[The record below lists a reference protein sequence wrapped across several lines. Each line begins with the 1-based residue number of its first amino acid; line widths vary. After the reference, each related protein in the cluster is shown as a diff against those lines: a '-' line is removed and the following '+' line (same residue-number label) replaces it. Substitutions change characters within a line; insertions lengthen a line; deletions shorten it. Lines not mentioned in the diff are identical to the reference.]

1 MAKYD
6 EQLGRMLS
14 LMEDKKSPVTVS
26 SSVWTYRTGADGN
39 VYGIVKE
46 GTKFYIKTTEQG
58 KEKLAESYDYL
69 GGFNNRRNHEYKSY
83 NEATKHLEHELM
95 HINENYG
102 KHEDVTIANLNKTE
116 EAFSMLTEE
125 AKSAR
130 NRMLEIM
137 NESEK
142 IGMNNIEDKESKGH
156 STGDE
161 TVKNNAPFSDKVTP
175 KMDFSGS
182 NGTVKS
188 ATDNKEVG
196 KGVEADLQSDKK
208 KTANSGSEKDY
219 KDAHDDLDGE
229 GVADKKPAGGK
240 VVRVNEG
247 YFTDS
252 DDINVDDFN
261 SADEDPAFNEPI
273 SLDSVTPPMS
283 DEVENA
289 TDDESEDMSTDA
301 LDGDDDALVGTD
313 SEDTD
318 LDVTDFDDADSMANL
333 EEMINE
339 FETNLSN
346 ATKDT
351 ITGPEKTMDGPHG
364 GLEVQT
370 WNKMDEAEDGNV
382 NDPTKQGNEEF
393 MKSFNKK
400 GNLPAQTW
408 DKMGKVNESMVNA
421 MVDTIY
427 NKLMESAK
435 AKKTMKES
443 LEKKIQK
450 IVDEE
455 VSRLNVW
462 GKHPRYGK
470 EPMSLPDDKE
480 VLAGTADR
488 DFNDDSA
495 KHNTRYGQ
503 KIGKGAPFEKVVD
516 MLTDQVMAQ
525 LKEGRFNRK

>member
-6 EQLGRMLS
+6 EQVSRMLS

-39 VYGIVKE
+39 VYGIIKE

-58 KEKLAESYDYL
+58 KENLAESYDYL
-69 GGFNNRRNHEYKSY
+69 GGFNNRREHEYKSY

-125 AKSAR
+125 AKVAR

-156 STGDE
+156 STGDA
-161 TVKNNAPFSDKVTP
+161 TTKNNAPFSDKVTP

-182 NGTVKS
+182 NGTVKG

-219 KDAHDDLDGE
+219 KAAHDDLDGE
-229 GVADKKPAGGK
+229 SVADKKPAGGK

-247 YFTDS
+247 YS
-252 DDINVDDFN
+252 DDINADDFN
-261 SADEDPAFNEPI
+261 FEDEDPFYNEPV
-273 SLDSVTPPMS
+273 SLDSMQPPIEDDAEVT
-283 DEVENA
+283 DDAA
-289 TDDESEDMSTDA
+289 TDDMSTDEF
-301 LDGDDDALVGTD
+301 DGEEDDDALVGTD
-313 SEDTD
+313 AESEGDED
-318 LDVTDFDDADSMANL
+318 LDVTDFDDTDSMANL
-333 EEMINE
+333 EEMINK
-339 FETNLSN
+339 FEADLSN

-364 GLEVQT
+364 KLKV
-370 WNKMDEAEDGNV
+370 
-382 NDPTKQGNEEF
+382 
-393 MKSFNKK
+393 
-400 GNLPAQTW
+400 QTW

-427 NKLMESAK
+427 NKLMEG
-435 AKKTMKES
+435 AKKKAVMKEN

-455 VSRLNVW
+455 VTRLDAW
-462 GKHPRYGK
+462 GKHPRYGT
-470 EPMSLPDDKE
+470 EPMSLPDDRE

-525 LKEGRFNRK
+525 LKEGRF